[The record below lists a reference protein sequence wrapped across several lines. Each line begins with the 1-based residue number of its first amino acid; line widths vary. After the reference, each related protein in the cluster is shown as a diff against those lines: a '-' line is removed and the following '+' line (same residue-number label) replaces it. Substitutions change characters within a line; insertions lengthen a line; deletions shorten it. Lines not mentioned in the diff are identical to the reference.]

1 MLLAVDTS
9 TRTAGVALYDGV
21 QVVHEVTWVSQD
33 FHTVELAPLVA
44 DALRRSGFHSE
55 SLQVVSVAK
64 GPGSF
69 TGLRIGL
76 AFAKGLALARHIPI
90 VGIPTLDIVAA
101 GQPLFDGPLA
111 AVLQAGRGRLAVG
124 RYEAVEGA
132 WRALGEPVIMTA
144 EQLSEQI
151 RRPTRIA
158 GELTEEA
165 RRLLGRKRKNVSL
178 ATPAESLRRPGF
190 LAELAW
196 ARWQI
201 GQVDDPVSLSPRYL
215 HIGDPIPG

>member
-1 MLLAVDTS
+1 MITDMKTEPYSES
-9 TRTAGVALYDGV
+9 TRF
-21 QVVHEVTWVSQD
+21 W
-33 FHTVELAPLVA
+33 
-44 DALRRSGFHSE
+44 
-55 SLQVVSVAK
+55 
-64 GPGSF
+64 
-69 TGLRIGL
+69 
-76 AFAKGLALARHIPI
+76 
-90 VGIPTLDIVAA
+90 
-101 GQPLFDGPLA
+101 
-111 AVLQAGRGRLAVG
+111 G
-124 RYEAVEGA
+124 RYEAMEGA
-132 WRALGEPVIMTA
+132 WRASGEPVIMTA

-158 GELTEEA
+158 GELTEEV

-201 GQVDDPVSLSPRYL
+201 GQVDDPVSLSPHYL